1 MALIKCPECGKDVSE
16 KATACPGCGAPP
28 LGSSGRASDD
38 RDNTSVRVVRAGW
51 RWEAI
56 GALLVIGGLIA
67 AIAGA
72 GGFGWLVL
80 IVGFVIFMIGRFIN

>member
-1 MALIKCPECGKDVSE
+1 MALIKCSECGKDVSDR
-16 KATACPGCGAPP
+16 AASCPNCGAPLRSAVSQSHKAP
-28 LGSSGRASDD
+28 
-38 RDNTSVRVVRAGW
+38 VRVVRAGW

-72 GGFGWLVL
+72 GGYGWFALF
-80 IVGFVIFMIGRFIN
+80 VGFIIFIIGRFIG

>member
-1 MALIKCPECGKDVSE
+1 MALIKCSEGGKAVSD
-16 KATACPGCGAPP
+16 KAAACPGCGAPLP
-28 LGSSGRASDD
+28 AAAA
-38 RDNTSVRVVRAGW
+38 VRVTVDKAPVRVIRAGW

-72 GGFGWLVL
+72 GGFGWFVL
-80 IVGFVIFMIGRFIN
+80 IVGFVIFMIGRFLN

>member
-1 MALIKCPECGKDVSE
+1 MALIKCSECGKDVSD
-16 KATACPGCGAPP
+16 KAASCPNCGAP
-28 LGSSGRASDD
+28 LLSA
-38 RDNTSVRVVRAGW
+38 VREPHKPVCVVRAGW

-72 GGFGWLVL
+72 GEYGWFAL
-80 IVGFVIFMIGRFIN
+80 IVGFVIFIIGRVIS